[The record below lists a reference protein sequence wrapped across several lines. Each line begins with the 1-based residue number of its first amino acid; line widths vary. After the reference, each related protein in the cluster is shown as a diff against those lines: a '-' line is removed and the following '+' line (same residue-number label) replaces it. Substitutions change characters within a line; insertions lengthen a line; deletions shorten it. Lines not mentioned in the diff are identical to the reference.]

1 VDYDRAFAPFGEV
14 YDNFGAGTNN
24 SFAGDTQDMIAGIYD
39 TVARELHPTQGRW
52 ISPDPAGLG
61 AVSLSNPQSWN
72 RYAYVGNNP
81 LTLTDPTG
89 TGFDDN
95 FNDFLK
101 SDENS
106 YFLEGVPSDVVT
118 ETCVVVANSEPG
130 PQNGEQEAQN
140 QDQTYN
146 SVDKA
151 AAASARADQALQKKN
166 GSEYGSLVYSANG
179 KTFKYT
185 TPVTQGQKDTV
196 DPFNTTGKPQSKI
209 VDEGKAPI
217 PAGTELY
224 AETHSHPTNS
234 GFSGEEIQ
242 RGHDLTIPAF
252 HHPDFQ
258 GEYVGLPN
266 GNVIKYDPA
275 TGKQYTFAPGQP
287 Q

>member
-1 VDYDRAFAPFGEV
+1 
-14 YDNFGAGTNN
+14 
-24 SFAGDTQDMIAGIYD
+24 M
-39 TVARELHPTQGRW
+39 
-52 ISPDPAGLG
+52 
-61 AVSLSNPQSWN
+61 
-72 RYAYVGNNP
+72 
-81 LTLTDPTG
+81 
-89 TGFDDN
+89 
-95 FNDFLK
+95 
-101 SDENS
+101 
-106 YFLEGVPSDVVT
+106 
-118 ETCVVVANSEPG
+118 ET
-130 PQNGEQEAQN
+130 NGEMGKNFSVEYLLEQVASQQQQAQN
-140 QDQTYN
+140 QDKTYN

-166 GSEYGSLVYSANG
+166 GSEYGSLVYSADG
-179 KTFKYT
+179 KTFKST

-234 GFSGEEIQ
+234 GFSGEDIQ